1 MVEWCLCLWCCN
13 AKFSLNEFYNF
24 VGVVLCFVGVVVGL
38 LANKPAA
45 VILMI
50 IVAQVATA
58 HSLAQWWGDSTMMIV
73 LEKYDMILVEN
84 IGPCYVWIIFYKL
97 LEEFF

>member
-1 MVEWCLCLWCCN
+1 
-13 AKFSLNEFYNF
+13 LNEFYNF

-50 IVAQVATA
+50 IVAQVAT
-58 HSLAQWWGDSTMMIV
+58 LAQLGTMV
-73 LEKYDMILVEN
+73 
-84 IGPCYVWIIFYKL
+84 G
-97 LEEFF
+97 

>member
-1 MVEWCLCLWCCN
+1 VVEWCLCLWCCN

-24 VGVVLCFVGVVVGL
+24 VGMVLCFVGVVVGL

-50 IVAQVATA
+50 IVAQVAT
-58 HSLAQWWGDSTMMIV
+58 LAQLGTMV
-73 LEKYDMILVEN
+73 
-84 IGPCYVWIIFYKL
+84 G
-97 LEEFF
+97 